1 MCVFVF
7 NVFLMFFL
15 FSCETKKK
23 DNSDVLAR
31 VSEKTLTVRKAQKR
45 NQGKPLNKESIPK
58 IVSDWITN
66 TVLLKK
72 GIEME
77 LHKDSLLLK
86 KRDRF
91 FNSLIIS
98 SFLDQNHHPKIK
110 VLNKEVLE
118 YYNKNKES
126 FSRETDEVFLEHYFT
141 EKSVFSKK
149 LKSFFILNKKTDINI
164 SDFLLESK
172 TIKKGRTSDQFN
184 SVVFNSESDIV
195 GPIRSKKGY
204 HFFKILSRYKKGSSK
219 GLEMV
224 YDEIFQRLYKKKEKN
239 HSLFL
244 LDSIKNTETIY
255 INPKYQ

>member
-1 MCVFVF
+1 MGVFVF
-7 NVFLMFFL
+7 NFFLIFFL

-23 DNSDVLAR
+23 DDSDVLAR
-31 VSEKTLTVRKAQKR
+31 VSGKTLTIKKAQKL
-45 NQGKPLNKESIPK
+45 NPGKPLNKETISK

-72 GIEME
+72 GIEMDI
-77 LHKDSLLLK
+77 HKDSLLLK
-86 KRDRF
+86 KRDVF
-91 FNSLIIS
+91 FNNLVIS
-98 SFLDQNHHPKIK
+98 SFLEQSHHPKIYIS
-110 VLNKEVLE
+110 NKEILD

-149 LKSFFILNKKTDINI
+149 LKSFFILNKKTDINV

-172 TIKKGRTSDQFN
+172 TVKKGRTSDQFN
-184 SVVFNSESDIV
+184 SIIFDNESEII

-239 HSLFL
+239 RSLFL
-244 LDSIKNTETIY
+244 LDSIKNTEEIY

>member
-1 MCVFVF
+1 MGVFVF
-7 NVFLMFFL
+7 NVFLILFL

-23 DNSDVLAR
+23 DDSDVLAR
-31 VSEKTLTVRKAQKR
+31 VSGKTLTINKAQKL
-45 NQGKPLNKESIPK
+45 NPGKPLNKEAIPK
-58 IVSDWITN
+58 IVSNWITN

-72 GIEME
+72 GIEMNI
-77 LHKDSLLLK
+77 HKDSMLLK
-86 KRDRF
+86 KRDLF
-91 FNSLIIS
+91 FNKLVVS
-98 SFLDQNHHPKIK
+98 SFLDQSHHRKIS
-110 VLNKEVLE
+110 VSNKEVLD

-141 EKSVFSKK
+141 EKSIFSKK

-172 TIKKGRTSDQFN
+172 TVKKGRTSDQFN
-184 SVVFNSESDIV
+184 SVVFNSESEII

-204 HFFKILSRYKKGSSK
+204 HFFKILSRHKKGSNK

-224 YDEIFQRLYKKKEKN
+224 YDEIFQRLYKKKERN

>member
-1 MCVFVF
+1 MSVFVF

-23 DNSDVLAR
+23 DDSDVLAR
-31 VSEKTLTVRKAQKR
+31 VSGKTLTIKKAQKL
-45 NQGKPLNKESIPK
+45 NPGKPLNKETVSK

-72 GIEME
+72 GIEMD

-86 KRDRF
+86 KRDLF
-91 FNSLIIS
+91 FNNLVVS
-98 SFLDQNHHPKIK
+98 SFLDQNNHQKISIS
-110 VLNKEVLE
+110 NEEVLT

-164 SDFLLESK
+164 SEFLLESK

-184 SVVFNSESDIV
+184 SVVFNSEGDIV

-224 YDEIFQRLYKKKEKN
+224 YDEIFQRLYKKKERN
-239 HSLFL
+239 HSLFF
-244 LDSIKNTETIY
+244 LDSIKNTELIY

>member
-1 MCVFVF
+1 MGVFVF
-7 NVFLMFFL
+7 NVFLIFFL

-23 DNSDVLAR
+23 DDSDVLAR
-31 VSEKTLTVRKAQKR
+31 VSGKTLTIKKAQKL
-45 NQGKPLNKESIPK
+45 NQGKPLNKEAIPK

-72 GIEME
+72 GIEMDI
-77 LHKDSLLLK
+77 HKDSLLLK
-86 KRDRF
+86 KRDLF
-91 FNSLIIS
+91 FNKLVIS
-98 SFLDQNHHPKIK
+98 SFLDQSHHPKIS
-110 VLNKEVLE
+110 VSNKEILD

-172 TIKKGRTSDQFN
+172 TVKKGRTSDQFN
-184 SVVFNSESDIV
+184 SVIFNNESEII

-224 YDEIFQRLYKKKEKN
+224 YDEIFQRLYKKKERN

-244 LDSIKNTETIY
+244 LDSIKNTEEIY

>member
-23 DNSDVLAR
+23 DNSDILAR

-45 NQGKPLNKESIPK
+45 NPGKPLNKESIPK

-86 KRDRF
+86 KRDSF
-91 FNSLIIS
+91 FNSLIVS

-141 EKSVFSKK
+141 EKPAISKK
-149 LKSFFILNKKTDINI
+149 LKSFFILNKKTNINV

-172 TIKKGRTSDQFN
+172 TVKKGRTSSLF
-184 SVVFNSESDIV
+184 SSFVFDNKDEIV
-195 GPIRSKKGY
+195 GPIKSKKGY
-204 HFFKILSRYKKGSSK
+204 HFFKILSRHKKGSSR

-224 YDEIFQRLYKKKEKN
+224 YDEIFQRLYKKKEKDR
-239 HSLFL
+239 SLFF
-244 LDSIKNTETIY
+244 LDSIKNTEEIY

>member
-1 MCVFVF
+1 MGFFVF
-7 NVFLMFFL
+7 NVFLILFL

-23 DNSDVLAR
+23 DDSDVLAR
-31 VSEKTLTVRKAQKR
+31 VSGKTLTVNKAQKL
-45 NQGKPLNKESIPK
+45 NPGKPLNKEAIPK

-72 GIEME
+72 GIEMNI
-77 LHKDSLLLK
+77 HKDSMLLK
-86 KRDRF
+86 KRDLF
-91 FNSLIIS
+91 FNKLVVS
-98 SFLDQNHHPKIK
+98 SFLDQIHHRKIS
-110 VLNKEVLE
+110 VSNKEVLD

-141 EKSVFSKK
+141 EKSIFSKK

-172 TIKKGRTSDQFN
+172 TVKKGRTSDQFN
-184 SVVFNSESDIV
+184 SVVFNSESEIV

-204 HFFKILSRYKKGSSK
+204 HFFKILSRHKKGSDK

-224 YDEIFQRLYKKKEKN
+224 YDEIFQRLYKKKERN
-239 HSLFL
+239 YSLFL
-244 LDSIKNTETIY
+244 LDSIKNTEIIY

>member
-1 MCVFVF
+1 MRVFVF

-23 DNSDVLAR
+23 DDSDVLAR
-31 VSEKTLTVRKAQKR
+31 VSGKTLTIKKARKL

-58 IVSDWITN
+58 IVLDWVTN

-72 GIEME
+72 GIEMDI
-77 LHKDSLLLK
+77 HKDSLLLK
-86 KRDRF
+86 KRDVF
-91 FNSLIIS
+91 FNNLVIS
-98 SFLDQNHHPKIK
+98 SFLDQSHYPKVH
-110 VLNKEVLE
+110 VLNSEVLD

-141 EKSVFSKK
+141 EKPAFSKK
-149 LKSFFILNKKTDINI
+149 INSFFILNKKTDINV

-172 TIKKGRTSDQFN
+172 TVKKGRTSDQF
-184 SVVFNSESDIV
+184 SSFIFNNKDEVV

-204 HFFKILSRYKKGSSK
+204 HFFKILSRYEKGSSK
-219 GLEMV
+219 GLEIV

-239 HSLFL
+239 RSLFF
-244 LDSIKNTETIY
+244 LDSIKNTEEIY

>member
-1 MCVFVF
+1 MGVFVF
-7 NVFLMFFL
+7 NFFLIFFL

-23 DNSDVLAR
+23 DDSEVLAR
-31 VSEKTLTVRKAQKR
+31 VSGKTLTIKKAQKL
-45 NQGKPLNKESIPK
+45 NQKKPLDKETIPK
-58 IVSDWITN
+58 IVSDWVTN

-72 GIEME
+72 GIEMD

-86 KRDRF
+86 KRDVF
-91 FNSLIIS
+91 FNNLVIS
-98 SFLDQNHHPKIK
+98 SFLNQNHQTKIYIS
-110 VLNKEVLE
+110 NKEVLD
-118 YYNKNKES
+118 YYNQNKES

-149 LKSFFILNKKTDINI
+149 LNSFFILDKKPKINI

-172 TIKKGRTSDQFN
+172 TVKKGRSLDQFN
-184 SVVFNSESDIV
+184 SVIFNNESEII

-239 HSLFL
+239 RSLLL
-244 LDSIKNTETIY
+244 LDSIKNTEEIY
-255 INPKYQ
+255 VNPKYQ

>member
-1 MCVFVF
+1 MNVFVF
-7 NVFLMFFL
+7 NLFLIFFL

-23 DNSDVLAR
+23 DDSDVLAR
-31 VSEKTLTVRKAQKR
+31 VSGKTLTIKKAQKL
-45 NQGKPLNKESIPK
+45 NPGKPLNKETISK

-72 GIEME
+72 GIEMDI
-77 LHKDSLLLK
+77 HKDSLLLK
-86 KRDRF
+86 KRDLF
-91 FNSLIIS
+91 FNNLVIS
-98 SFLDQNHHPKIK
+98 SFLDQSHHPKISIS
-110 VLNKEVLE
+110 NKEVLN

-141 EKSVFSKK
+141 EKAVFSKK
-149 LKSFFILNKKTDINI
+149 LKSFFVLNKKTDINV
-164 SDFLLESK
+164 SEFLLESK
-172 TIKKGRTSDQFN
+172 TVKKGRSSDLFN
-184 SVVFNSESDIV
+184 SVIFNNESEII

-204 HFFKILSRYKKGSSK
+204 HFFKILNRYKEGSSK

-239 HSLFL
+239 RSLFI
-244 LDSIKNTETIY
+244 LDSIKNTEEIY